1 MLQKSLQA
9 LGKVGILVM
18 WVDCV
23 LLLLTS
29 LGHLAGRGKHKLG
42 EGVWVFFVLGSFL
55 PAMASFSKALL
66 SLPGPKGRQHDSGS
80 ALMLREPT
88 VPPGRESG
96 QGLPAVELGCFVE
109 VMLCWI

>member
-1 MLQKSLQA
+1 MLPKSLQA

-42 EGVWVFFVLGSFL
+42 EGVWAFFCAWVISPGDSF
-55 PAMASFSKALL
+55 
-66 SLPGPKGRQHDSGS
+66 
-80 ALMLREPT
+80 
-88 VPPGRESG
+88 
-96 QGLPAVELGCFVE
+96 
-109 VMLCWI
+109 I